1 MIFALIG
8 DGPGAT
14 IVACPTDEPI
24 LAAAPTRAAL
34 EGMAR
39 RIGFLSGRSPSA
51 TCPSLPRLRRSVR
64 RGDVLDGLSAR
75 RRSSAGCAARPK
87 KPRAFFGPQG
97 LIAGLVGSKA
107 EAPGG

>member
-39 RIGFLSGRSPSA
+39 RITHGPWVTHNGRRLFVGPLPFRDVSESPKAKAIRTTRRRARRVVRA
-51 TCPSLPRLRRSVR
+51 TAKLRRM
-64 RGDVLDGLSAR
+64 RGTA
-75 RRSSAGCAARPK
+75 
-87 KPRAFFGPQG
+87 
-97 LIAGLVGSKA
+97 
-107 EAPGG
+107 